1 MKYLMHWKRFITEN
15 YIWKKKEDFE
25 NVKETVAKFEK
36 RINIEIR

>member
-1 MKYLMHWKRFITEN
+1 ME
-15 YIWKKKEDFE
+15 KKKDSE